1 MMFRIN
7 KSGFFYF
14 ILIIIACTASCTQIN
29 VFEKNSNIP
38 GYKWQ
43 NNFAA
48 TGTFNIDDT
57 LAPYNLYLVL
67 RHTDAYAYNNIWLNV
82 GLQSPGDSL
91 FFQKIDLSLGNDA
104 NGWEGTG
111 MNDIWEIRKPLAQ
124 NKRFRK
130 KGQYSFSIFQI
141 MRDNPLLN
149 VMSAGLRVEKVN

>member
-7 KSGFFYF
+7 KTGYFYF
-14 ILIIIACTASCTQIN
+14 ILIIIACTTSCTQIN
-29 VFEKNSNIP
+29 VFEKSSNIP

-57 LAPYNLYLVL
+57 IATYNLYLVL

-91 FFQKIDLSLGNDA
+91 YFQKIDLSLGNDA
-104 NGWEGTG
+104 IGWEGLG

-130 KGQYSFSIFQI
+130 KGQYNFSIFQI
-141 MRDNPLLN
+141 MRDNPLPN
-149 VMSAGLRVEKVN
+149 FMSAGLRVEKVN